1 MVPEGRVAEMISNS
15 LVLYCF
21 LAAGIY
27 LLLISF
33 LLEST
38 GKLLKVAKDV
48 PSVILEE
55 SGLAWFTIYY
65 IMEFLFYVVIPTLGY
80 SFLYVILPFEGIK
93 AAMAAVLFALTLGAV
108 PVIMGL
114 SVRLK
119 LPMVYLLYFLLSYFV
134 KIGGSLVIIAYLYNL

>member
-1 MVPEGRVAEMISNS
+1 MISNT

-27 LLLISF
+27 LLVISL
-33 LLEST
+33 LLEYT
-38 GKLLKVAKDV
+38 GKLLKITKDV
-48 PSVILEE
+48 PPMILEE
-55 SGLAWFTIYY
+55 SGVGWFTMYF

-108 PVIMGL
+108 PVVMGL

-119 LPMVYLLYFLLSYFV
+119 LPMVYLLFFLLSYFI
-134 KIGGSLVIIAYLYNL
+134 KIGGSLIIIGYLYNL

>member
-1 MVPEGRVAEMISNS
+1 MISNT

-27 LLLISF
+27 LLVISL
-33 LLEST
+33 LLEYT
-38 GKLLKVAKDV
+38 GKLLKITKDV
-48 PSVILEE
+48 PPMILEE
-55 SGLAWFTIYY
+55 SGVGWFTMYF

-108 PVIMGL
+108 PVVMGL
-114 SVRLK
+114 SVRFK
-119 LPMVYLLYFLLSYFV
+119 LPMVYLLFFLLSYFI
-134 KIGGSLVIIAYLYNL
+134 KIGGSLIIIGYLYNL